1 LYIAGS
7 KGVQLLLKK
16 TVNIDDIVQGCQANQ
31 PKYQRILYEQFA
43 GKLMGICVR
52 YCRNEEL
59 AKDALQETFVKIF
72 NNISSFKSE
81 SKIETWMT
89 RIAINTT
96 LNHLRQG
103 KRYQFIDDNE
113 QVAHSIE
120 NQYAIGSD
128 SIEKLSHDELINILQ
143 ELPDGY
149 RVVFNMYAV
158 EGYTHKEIADELGIN
173 EGTSKSQLNRARK
186 HLQNLV
192 QEKMGIYSSVKR

>member
-1 LYIAGS
+1 V
-7 KGVQLLLKK
+7 KLLLKK
-16 TVNIDDIVQGCQANQ
+16 TLNIDTIVQGCQANQ
-31 PKYQRILYEQFA
+31 PKYQRMLYEQFA
-43 GKLMGICVR
+43 GKLMGICIR

-59 AKDALQETFVKIF
+59 AKDALQESFVKIF
-72 NNISSFKSE
+72 TKIDGFKNESNIA
-81 SKIETWMT
+81 TWMT

-113 QVAHSIE
+113 NLAHTIE
-120 NQYAIGSD
+120 TLHDVDTD
-128 SIEKLSHDELINILQ
+128 SLEKLSQGELIKMLQ

-149 RVVFNMYAV
+149 RIVFNMFAV
-158 EGYTHKEIADELGIN
+158 EGYTHKEIADTLGIN

-186 HLQNLV
+186 HLQQLV

>member
-1 LYIAGS
+1 M
-7 KGVQLLLKK
+7 KLLLKK
-16 TVNIDDIVQGCQANQ
+16 TLNIDTIVQGCQANQ
-31 PKYQRILYEQFA
+31 PKYQRMLYEQFA
-43 GKLMGICVR
+43 GKLMGICIR

-59 AKDALQETFVKIF
+59 AKDALQESFVKIF
-72 NNISSFKSE
+72 TKIDGFKNESNIA
-81 SKIETWMT
+81 TWMT

-113 QVAHSIE
+113 NLAHTIE
-120 NQYAIGSD
+120 NLHDVDTD
-128 SIEKLSHDELINILQ
+128 SLEKLSQGELIKMLQ

-149 RVVFNMYAV
+149 RIVFNMFAV
-158 EGYTHKEIADELGIN
+158 EGYTHKEIADTLGIN

-186 HLQNLV
+186 HLQQLV

>member
-1 LYIAGS
+1 V
-7 KGVQLLLKK
+7 KLLLKK
-16 TVNIDDIVQGCQANQ
+16 TLNIDTIVQGCQANQ
-31 PKYQRILYEQFA
+31 PKYQRMLYEQFA
-43 GKLMGICVR
+43 GKLMGICIR

-59 AKDALQETFVKIF
+59 AKDALQESFVKIF
-72 NNISSFKSE
+72 TKIDGFKNESNIA
-81 SKIETWMT
+81 TWMT

-113 QVAHSIE
+113 NLAHTIE
-120 NQYAIGSD
+120 NLHDVDTD
-128 SIEKLSHDELINILQ
+128 SLEKLSQGELIKMLQ

-149 RVVFNMYAV
+149 RIVFNMFAV
-158 EGYTHKEIADELGIN
+158 EGYTHKEIADTLGIN

-186 HLQNLV
+186 HLQQLV

>member
-1 LYIAGS
+1 M
-7 KGVQLLLKK
+7 KLLLKK
-16 TVNIDDIVQGCQANQ
+16 TVNIDNIVQGCQANQ
-31 PKYQRILYEQFA
+31 PKYQRMLYEQFA

-59 AKDALQETFVKIF
+59 AKDALQESFVKIF
-72 NNISSFKSE
+72 NKIDSFKNE

-113 QVAHSIE
+113 HVAYKIE
-120 NQYAIGSD
+120 NQHDVSAD
-128 SIEKLSHDELINILQ
+128 SLEKLSHAELINILQ

-149 RVVFNMYAV
+149 RIVFNMYAV
-158 EGYTHKEIADELGIN
+158 EGYTHKEIADALGIN

-186 HLQNLV
+186 HLQTLV
-192 QEKMGIYSSVKR
+192 QDKMGIYSSVKR